1 MTYRES
7 LPENCPPDT
16 ADEITSP
23 RLVYR
28 LVRNN
33 PPTDD
38 DFRSQRAEQP
48 DRVFRN
54 ISECQARGLSVAYQP
69 RIRSGS
75 NGTSHHARPDA
86 MPGTTEPQLW
96 AHHANRRRPTPQ
108 HVVAAGGL
116 PHTGKLLPGDD
127 MTTIK
132 HTQTLVYYDGV
143 QVFAGQ
149 DAGGDNY
156 IGAMIDA
163 VGDADRYLVVAAA
176 SAPLRRFYAG
186 EIDLR
191 TLLMESSA
199 SGWYTAL
206 IDDDFAQPVSLEMQQ
221 RPLLEMDYLPEAG
234 FRLTKRPEEDLMPAN
249 PADD

>member
-1 MTYRES
+1 
-7 LPENCPPDT
+7 
-16 ADEITSP
+16 
-23 RLVYR
+23 
-28 LVRNN
+28 
-33 PPTDD
+33 
-38 DFRSQRAEQP
+38 
-48 DRVFRN
+48 
-54 ISECQARGLSVAYQP
+54 
-69 RIRSGS
+69 
-75 NGTSHHARPDA
+75 
-86 MPGTTEPQLW
+86 
-96 AHHANRRRPTPQ
+96 
-108 HVVAAGGL
+108 
-116 PHTGKLLPGDD
+116 

-156 IGAMIDA
+156 IGAMIDTVGDA

-176 SAPLRRFYAG
+176 PDPLRRFYAG
-186 EIDLR
+186 ELDLR
-191 TLLMESSA
+191 TLLLESSA

-206 IDDDFAQPVSLEMQQ
+206 VDDDFAQPVSLEPQQ